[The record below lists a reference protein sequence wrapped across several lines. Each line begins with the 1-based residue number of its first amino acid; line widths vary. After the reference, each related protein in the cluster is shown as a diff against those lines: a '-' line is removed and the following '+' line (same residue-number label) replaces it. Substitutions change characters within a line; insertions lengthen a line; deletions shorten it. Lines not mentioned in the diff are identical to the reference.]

1 MFLRASSTRP
11 CSPARLAAWALTA
24 AAVAAPA
31 SSGCGGSPT
40 LPSDPAPGLR
50 GGVLATFDVSGE
62 RFRVWV
68 TDPGAIGEIFR
79 VRQGTSR
86 ATIPVGALRRGSGAG
101 AHNAPWSW
109 HLDPEDFQ
117 MAEAAIEL
125 CDGRPSYVETHLD
138 EFLATVKRYCPW
150 GARLVAV
157 DDRRGA
163 AAATG
168 SGRPRPGLLLAMGL
182 HGTIEPVSS
191 PLKERRMALT
201 LTSPD
206 FTHGGPIP
214 RRFTCEG
221 EDVSPALAW
230 TGVPSTA
237 RTLALIVDDPDA
249 PDPKAP
255 KMTWVHWV
263 LYNLPASTTGLPA
276 AVAPGHLPPGTR
288 EGLNDWKRTGYG
300 GPCPPIGR
308 HRYFFKLYALD
319 TELPDLGRP
328 TKARLEQAMA
338 GHIVAQAELMGTYEK
353 GQR

>member
-1 MFLRASSTRP
+1 MFPRASRTRP
-11 CSPARLAAWALTA
+11 RPAARLVALALAA
-24 AAVAAPA
+24 AAVAPLA

-40 LPSDPAPGLR
+40 EPSDPAPGLR

-62 RFRVWV
+62 RFRVWL
-68 TDPGAIGEIFR
+68 TGPSAIADVLR
-79 VRQGTSR
+79 VQDGSSR
-86 ATIPVGALRRGSGAG
+86 ATIPVGSLRRGSGAG

-109 HLDPEDFQ
+109 HLDSVDFH

-125 CDGRPSYVETHLD
+125 CDGRPSHVQANLD
-138 EFLATVKRYCPW
+138 EFLATVTRYCPW

-157 DDRRGA
+157 DDRRALASTTGP
-163 AAATG
+163 ATF
-168 SGRPRPGLLLAMGL
+168 GRGLLLAMGL
-182 HGTIEPVSS
+182 SGTIGRVAGPR
-191 PLKERRMALT
+191 KEGRMALT

-206 FTHGGPIP
+206 FTHGDPIP

-230 TGVPSTA
+230 TGVPPTA

-263 LYNLPASTTGLPA
+263 LYNLPASAAGLPA
-276 AVAPGHLPPGTR
+276 AVAPGQLPPGTR
-288 EGLNDWKRTGYG
+288 EGLNDWKRTGYR

>member
-1 MFLRASSTRP
+1 
-11 CSPARLAAWALTA
+11 
-24 AAVAAPA
+24 
-31 SSGCGGSPT
+31 
-40 LPSDPAPGLR
+40 
-50 GGVLATFDVSGE
+50 VLVTFEVSGE

-68 TDPGAIGEIFR
+68 TDPAAIAEVFGVQEGR
-79 VRQGTSR
+79 SQAR
-86 ATIPVGALRRGSGAG
+86 IPVGSLQRGSGAG

-109 HLDPEDFQ
+109 HLDPADFH

-125 CDGRPSYVETHLD
+125 CDGRPSYVQAHLD

-157 DDRRGA
+157 EDRRTPASTMGPA
-163 AAATG
+163 G
-168 SGRPRPGLLLAMGL
+168 SGPGPLLAMGL
-182 HGTIEPVSS
+182 SGTIARVPC
-191 PLKERRMALT
+191 PPKERRMALT

-206 FTHGGPIP
+206 FVHGGPIP

-230 TGVPSTA
+230 TGVPPAA

-249 PDPKAP
+249 PDPRAP

-276 AVAPGHLPPGTR
+276 AVAPGQLPPGTR

-328 TKARLEQAMA
+328 TKARLEQAMG

-353 GQR
+353 GHR